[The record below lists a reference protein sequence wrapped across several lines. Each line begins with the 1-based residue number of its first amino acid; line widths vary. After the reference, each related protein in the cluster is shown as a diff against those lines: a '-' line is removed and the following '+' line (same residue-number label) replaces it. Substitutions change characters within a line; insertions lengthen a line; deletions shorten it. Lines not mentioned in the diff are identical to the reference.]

1 MSVYSLINGGK
12 MARPKSE
19 EKRKALLSVA
29 KKVFAEN
36 GLSASTASI
45 TKAAGM
51 AEGTLFIYFK
61 GKDDLMNTLYAE
73 IKNDLADALLSGHL
87 DTDTPEEGIRRV
99 WNNFIDWGAEN
110 PDGLAVMHK
119 LKVWVGL
126 SPEVVDATLSRF
138 AQLNSLIESAISDG
152 DLRDVPYE
160 FMLAIFSAQAET
172 TLQFIKQDQDNREL
186 YKKSGFDLFWNGIS
200 ANSRSRQ

>member
-1 MSVYSLINGGK
+1 

-29 KKVFAEN
+29 TKVFAKN

-73 IKNDLADALLSGHL
+73 IKSDLADALLLGHM

-126 SPEVVDATLSRF
+126 SPEVVEATLNRF
-138 AQLNSLIESAISDG
+138 EQLNSLIEAAISDG

-186 YKKSGFDLFWNGIS
+186 YKKSGFDLFWNGIN
-200 ANSRSRQ
+200 ANSRNRQ